1 MRALHFNRSLL
12 IATLAFTQLLPF
24 ASAQRGA
31 ANTTPDAH
39 WVATW
44 AAAQQQPNAGRG
56 GGGRGAGGQAPTPGA
71 AQPPA
76 AAAAAIPAPAPAAP
90 VAGTLN
96 NQTAR
101 MIVRTSIGG
110 SRVRVEFS
118 NAFGTA
124 PLDMG
129 AAHIAIRGQDSA
141 IIAGSDRPLLFNGKP
156 AARVLP
162 GAVLLSDP
170 VDLVVPRLGD
180 LAISVYVPGDS
191 GRASQHSQALHTTYI
206 ATGDTTGQ
214 MEMADARTTAAW
226 YWISSV
232 DVMAPADAG
241 AIVAFGDSITDGT
254 TSTVN
259 ANRSW
264 PSLLAERLMT
274 NPATSNLSVLNLGIA
289 GNRVLGDGAGVSALA
304 RFDRDVLSQPG
315 VKYLMILEG
324 INDMNGAGRGGAT
337 QGATPAG
344 PALTADDLIGAMKQ
358 MIERAHTHGIKA
370 IGCTL
375 TPYGNATDAVE
386 ALRQALNQFIRTGG
400 AFDGMVDFDKVIQD
414 PNDPRQFRQGYNNTD
429 KLHPNDAGYKAMAD
443 AVDLS
448 MFVSKAAAT
457 PAAGPAR
464 R

>member
-1 MRALHFNRSLL
+1 MKARHFNRPLW
-12 IATLAFTQLLPF
+12 IVTLAFTQLLPF
-24 ASAQRGA
+24 AWAQRGA
-31 ANTTPDAH
+31 ANSAAAAKSAIDAH

-56 GGGRGAGGQAPTPGA
+56 GGRGRGAVA
-71 AQPPA
+71 PA
-76 AAAAAIPAPAPAAP
+76 AAPVPATAAPAAP

-141 IIAGSDRPLLFNGKP
+141 IIAGSDRPLLFNGKRT
-156 AARVLP
+156 ARVLP

-206 ATGDTTGQ
+206 AAGDTTGQ
-214 MEMADARTTAAW
+214 MEMADATTTAAW

-274 NPATSNLSVLNLGIA
+274 NPATANLSVLNLGIA

-315 VKYLMILEG
+315 VKYLMIMEG

-344 PALTADDLIGAMKQ
+344 PALTADDLIGGMKQ
-358 MIERAHTHGIKA
+358 MIERAHTHGIKV

-386 ALRQALNQFIRTGG
+386 AMRQALNRFIRTSG
-400 AFDGMVDFDKVIQD
+400 AFDGVVDFDKVIQD

-448 MFVSKAAAT
+448 MFVAKPAAT
-457 PAAGPAR
+457 PAR